1 MGSQGDEKTVLG
13 ADEHRSLRALAYEL
27 KSPLINIARQAELG
41 ESAEL
46 EQIQQT
52 AEQALALIDSY
63 LLSAQAEYGQL
74 NLRLEPVNPG
84 SVLYDA
90 SSQLRYL
97 AKERG
102 VELVLED
109 RIHELVMAHRGAL
122 VVVLAA
128 FGRLLMPV
136 SGHSEMILRSYKTRD
151 GALGV
156 GVFTDADLSQ
166 DDLRRAMELQGK
178 ANMPL
183 AGINSQAHVSLGIA
197 ERLCQ
202 AMGGGMIV
210 KKTGKLR
217 GFATQL
223 PRSEQLSFV

>member
-1 MGSQGDEKTVLG
+1 MGIQRDEKAATDL
-13 ADEHRSLRALAYEL
+13 DQDQSLRALAFEL
-27 KSPLINIARQAELG
+27 KSPLINIARQAELD
-41 ESAEL
+41 ESANL

-52 AEQALALIDSY
+52 AEQALKLIDHY
-63 LLSAQAEYGQL
+63 LLSAQSEHGQL
-74 NLRLEPVNPG
+74 ILNLEPVNLG

-97 AKERG
+97 AREQK

-109 RIHELVMAHRGAL
+109 KIHEPVMAHRGAL
-122 VVVLAA
+122 TAVLAA

-136 SGHSEMILRSYKTRD
+136 SGRPELTLRSYKTRE
-151 GALGV
+151 GFLCV

-166 DDLRRAMELQGK
+166 DDLRQAMELQGK

-183 AGINSQAHVSLGIA
+183 AVANSQAHVSLSIA
-197 ERLCQ
+197 ERLCS
-202 AMGGGMIV
+202 AMGGDMTV
-210 KKTGKLR
+210 KKIGKLR

-223 PRSEQLSFV
+223 PRSEQLSLV